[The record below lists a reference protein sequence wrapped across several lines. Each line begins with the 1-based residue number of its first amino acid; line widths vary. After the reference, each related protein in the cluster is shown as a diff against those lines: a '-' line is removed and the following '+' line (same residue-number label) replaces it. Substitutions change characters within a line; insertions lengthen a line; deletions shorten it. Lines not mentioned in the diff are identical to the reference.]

1 MFRKMLSVTKGL
13 NGLKK
18 TNSIVFSNVLLQ
30 VPNPHPKIN
39 KLRNIVKIMEPI
51 IEIIILIFVGFIK
64 SFKSILS
71 ILLSIFIYITL
82 FCLFNLENGK
92 KRN

>member
-18 TNSIVFSNVLLQ
+18 INSIVFSNVLLQ
-30 VPNPHPKIN
+30 APNPHPNIN
-39 KLRNIVKIMEPI
+39 ILRNIVEIMEPI
-51 IEIIILIFVGFIK
+51 IDIIILIFVGFTN

-82 FCLFNLENGK
+82 FV
-92 KRN
+92 